1 MKHLDFYRKLNSM
14 DSKEYIETFLVY
26 NLSLVI
32 AGIKPAITLT
42 IKTNNLKLYNS
53 WNEFGI
59 DFLQSSNLKFI
70 ELRKSDDSIIVMIYD
85 ELLLK
90 KDLNEKS
97 HKEFLF
103 NMGYPKNACI
113 DDCIKTL
120 KARYE
125 KYHCPH
131 ELGLF
136 LGIPFKDVRDFM
148 ECTTKKCLL
157 CGYWK
162 VYNDSKK
169 AKMIFTKYDK
179 VKEYTIENLLEGN
192 SSRDLALSIRNYF
205 HKEAKYI

>member
-1 MKHLDFYRKLNSM
+1 ME
-14 DSKEYIETFLVY
+14 SKEYIETFLVY

-32 AGIKPAITLT
+32 AGIKPAITLA
-42 IKTNNLKLYNS
+42 IKQNNVKLFDS
-53 WNEFGI
+53 WNQFGF
-59 DFLQSSNLKFI
+59 DFLDSVNLKFI
-70 ELRKSDDSIIVMIYD
+70 ELRNTTDSIIIMIYD
-85 ELLLK
+85 ELLLE

-103 NMGYPKNACI
+103 NIGYPENSSI
-113 DDCIKTL
+113 DDYIKTL
-120 KARYE
+120 KSRYE

-136 LGIPFKDVRDFM
+136 LGIPIKDVKDFM

-169 AKMIFTKYDK
+169 AKMIFSKYDK
-179 VKEYTIENLLEGN
+179 VKEYTMKIMLEEN
-192 SSRDLALSIRNYF
+192 SSRDLTLSIRNYF
-205 HKEAKYI
+205 HKETRLLSVAE